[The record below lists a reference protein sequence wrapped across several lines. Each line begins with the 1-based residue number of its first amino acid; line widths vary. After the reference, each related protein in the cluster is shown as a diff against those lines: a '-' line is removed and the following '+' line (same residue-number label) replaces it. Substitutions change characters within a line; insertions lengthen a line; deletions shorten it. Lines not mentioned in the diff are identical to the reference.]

1 MKKLFAN
8 FKDLTKRHKKL
19 VIFFVVIAF
28 FAIGI
33 QMFRTFSAR
42 RPKDTEI
49 TTPSIT
55 TSEAS
60 TEVTTAT
67 TSVPSA
73 EDISAMVSEAVESQ
87 VAERLAKMD
96 STPAVTQVPETTT
109 AKTATI
115 KVEEEPTIE
124 EGNVDDDAITENG
137 SITIFQGNGSYT
149 VSCKSD
155 LYEAAFYATYPP
167 VDGRDLLIQ
176 LPDDAISISIAY
188 SIRNTDKNLLELSDF
203 EELVL
208 EQTENGI
215 EAQYSIPD
223 NPLQSDGLWPFEC
236 PSFYGVFRLETT
248 DGFEYFSISY

>member
-1 MKKLFAN
+1 MKKFS
-8 FKDLTKRHKKL
+8 FKDLRKRTKVL
-19 VIFFVVIAF
+19 IIVFLIVALPVLCFY
-28 FAIGI
+28 
-33 QMFRTFSAR
+33 MFTTLRAHWSK
-42 RPKDTEI
+42 KDTEVPTASETLTEM
-49 TTPSIT
+49 TTTEATT
-55 TSEAS
+55 TSA
-60 TEVTTAT
+60 
-67 TSVPSA
+67 PSS
-73 EDISAMVSEAVESQ
+73 EDISAMVSEMVDSR
-87 VAERLAKMD
+87 VAEELAKMD

>member
-1 MKKLFAN
+1 MKKLLEIILTPFRLL
-8 FKDLTKRHKKL
+8 KDLFVLLWSRKLTRAAIIIAIVVLGIHMYITLSPHWSKKDNE
-19 VIFFVVIAF
+19 VP
-28 FAIGI
+28 
-33 QMFRTFSAR
+33 TS
-42 RPKDTEI
+42 
-49 TTPSIT
+49 
-55 TSEAS
+55 SEAS
-60 TEVTTAT
+60 TEMTTTAT
-67 TSVPSA
+67 TSVPST
-73 EDISAMVSEAVESQ
+73 E
-87 VAERLAKMD
+87 
-96 STPAVTQVPETTT
+96 AVTQVAKATVATVAPEQVTTT

-115 KVEEEPTIE
+115 KVEKESPVE
-124 EGNVDDDAITENG
+124 EGNVDDETITENG

-149 VSCKSD
+149 VSCRSD

-176 LPDDAISISIAY
+176 IPDDVKSISVAY

-208 EQTENGI
+208 ERTENGT

-223 NPLQSDGLWPFEC
+223 NPLRSDGGWPLDC